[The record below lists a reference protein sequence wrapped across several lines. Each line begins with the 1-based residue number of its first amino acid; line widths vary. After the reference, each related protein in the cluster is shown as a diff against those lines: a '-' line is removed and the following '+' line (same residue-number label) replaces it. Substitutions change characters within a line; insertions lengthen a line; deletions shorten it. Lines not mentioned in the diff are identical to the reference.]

1 MLLNYDFLEFE
12 NDKKVRVI
20 DDKLCVNI
28 LDFFGIGDED
38 DKIFLGDEISNI
50 KNNPTEAYAAEVYAI
65 EGAKLN
71 RVYEKIRSGLPF
83 GIISAFRPFKGVFT
97 KDFTDEEQKALIKAA
112 KSDSLTRDFLREN
125 DGIYRKLCNCKTF
138 NKAFVDKFTTDKSKA
153 TMKDFMSAQGFITRY
168 KYSYSDYV
176 KETQRLKSFLDGKRD
191 FLGYIQ
197 AIGYWKEKVENDI
210 LPNKEI
216 SFFVFQNEPSKTFNL
231 RNYLLLLARLF
242 DQEAICYCKN
252 AIHDKENTYK
262 VELVST
268 LSGDFNEVW
277 AEFSDITF
285 SVPSQLPQ
293 SLTRL
298 KNKAATFFSKQPG
311 GNCSSMSF
319 KEIDKVQI
327 KATCM
332 PNIVTGV
339 FEDDIKLSI
348 QHSQW
353 CGYPKVF
360 DIEKIESIEREVIEK
375 REQHKIGSAQNL
387 KINQIADDL
396 KQGEVVSNKLIAN
409 ALITQKAPSDTPYDD
424 DLD

>member
-252 AIHDKENTYK
+252 AIHDKENTY
-262 VELVST
+262 
-268 LSGDFNEVW
+268 G
-277 AEFSDITF
+277 
-285 SVPSQLPQ
+285 
-293 SLTRL
+293 
-298 KNKAATFFSKQPG
+298 
-311 GNCSSMSF
+311 MSF

-327 KATCM
+327 KAACM
-332 PNIVTGV
+332 PNIVTGA

-348 QHSQW
+348 NHSQW
-353 CGYPKVF
+353 RGYPKVF
-360 DIEKIESIEREVIEK
+360 DIEKIESIEREVIEE
-375 REQHKIGSAQNL
+375 R
-387 KINQIADDL
+387 
-396 KQGEVVSNKLIAN
+396 
-409 ALITQKAPSDTPYDD
+409 TT
-424 DLD
+424 

>member
-50 KNNPTEAYAAEVYAI
+50 KDNPTEAYAAEVYAI

-83 GIISAFRPFKGVFT
+83 GVISAFRPFKGVFT

-138 NKAFVDKFTTDKSKA
+138 NKTFVDKFTTDKSKV
-153 TMKDFMSAQGFITRY
+153 TMKDFMSTQGFITKY
-168 KYSYSDYV
+168 KYSYSDYI
-176 KETQRLKSFLDGKRD
+176 KETQHLKSFLDGKRD

-197 AIGYWKEKVENDI
+197 AIGYWKEKVENDL

-231 RNYLLLLARLF
+231 RN
-242 DQEAICYCKN
+242 
-252 AIHDKENTYK
+252 HDKENTYK
-262 VELVST
+262 VELVSA

-298 KNKAATFFSKQPG
+298 KNKVVAFFSKQPSS
-311 GNCSSMSF
+311 NCGMNF

-332 PNIVTGV
+332 PNIVTGA

-348 QHSQW
+348 KHSQW
-353 CGYPKVF
+353 RGYPKVF
-360 DIEKIESIEREVIEK
+360 DIEKIESIERKVIEE
-375 REQHKIGSAQNL
+375 REKHKIGSAQNL

-396 KQGEVVSNKLIAN
+396 KQSKIVSNKLIAN
-409 ALITQKAPSDTPYDD
+409 ALITQKTPSDTPHDD

>member
-28 LDFFGIGDED
+28 LDFFGIGDEN

-50 KNNPTEAYAAEVYAI
+50 KDNPTEAYAAEVYAI

-112 KSDSLTRDFLREN
+112 RSDSLTRDFLKEN
-125 DGIYRKLCNCKTF
+125 DGI
-138 NKAFVDKFTTDKSKA
+138 
-153 TMKDFMSAQGFITRY
+153 
-168 KYSYSDYV
+168 
-176 KETQRLKSFLDGKRD
+176 
-191 FLGYIQ
+191 LGYIQ
-197 AIGYWKEKVENDI
+197 VIGYWKEEIENDI

-242 DQEAICYCKN
+242 NQEVICYCEN
-252 AIHDKENTYK
+252 AIHNKENAYM
-262 VELVST
+262 VELVSA
-268 LSGDFNEVW
+268 LSSDFNEVW
-277 AEFSDITF
+277 TKFPDITF

-293 SLTRL
+293 SLTHL
-298 KNKAATFFSKQPG
+298 KNKIATFFSKQPG
-311 GNCSSMSF
+311 GNCGMSF

-327 KATCM
+327 KATCV
-332 PNIVTGV
+332 PNIVTGA

-348 QHSQW
+348 KHSQW
-353 CGYPKVF
+353 RGYPKVF
-360 DIEKIESIEREVIEK
+360 DIEKIESIEREVIGE

-409 ALITQKAPSDTPYDD
+409 ALITQKAPSDTPHDD

>member
-50 KNNPTEAYAAEVYAI
+50 KDNPTEAYAAEVYAI

-83 GIISAFRPFKGVFT
+83 GIISAFRPFKGSFT
-97 KDFTDEEQKALIKAA
+97 KDFTDEEQKKLIKAA
-112 KSDSLTRDFLREN
+112 KSDCLTKDFLKEN

-153 TMKDFMSAQGFITRY
+153 TMKDFMSTQGFITRY
-168 KYSYSDYV
+168 KYSYSDYAQ
-176 KETQRLKSFLDGKRD
+176 ETQRLKSFLDGKRD

-197 AIGYWKEKVENDI
+197 AIGYWKEEVENDI

-252 AIHDKENTYK
+252 AIHDKENIYK
-262 VELVST
+262 VELVSA
-268 LSGDFNEVW
+268 LSSDFNEVW
-277 AEFSDITF
+277 TKFPDITF

-293 SLTRL
+293 SLTHL
-298 KNKAATFFSKQPG
+298 KNKVAAFFSKQPG
-311 GNCSSMSF
+311 GNCGMSF

-332 PNIVTGV
+332 PNIVTGA

-348 QHSQW
+348 KHSQW
-353 CGYPKVF
+353 RGYPKVF
-360 DIEKIESIEREVIEK
+360 DIKKIESIEREIIEE
-375 REQHKIGSAQNL
+375 REQYKIGSAQNL

-409 ALITQKAPSDTPYDD
+409 VLVTQKAPSDTPHDD

>member
-20 DDKLCVNI
+20 DDKLHVNI

-50 KNNPTEAYAAEVYAI
+50 KDNPTEAYAAEVYAI

-83 GIISAFRPFKGVFT
+83 GIISAFRPFKGSFT
-97 KDFTDEEQKALIKAA
+97 KDFTDEEQKKLIKAA
-112 KSDSLTRDFLREN
+112 KSDCLTKDFLKEN

-138 NKAFVDKFTTDKSKA
+138 NKTFVDKFTTDKSKV
-153 TMKDFMSAQGFITRY
+153 TMKDFMSTQGFITKY
-168 KYSYSDYV
+168 KYSY
-176 KETQRLKSFLDGKRD
+176 
-191 FLGYIQ
+191 
-197 AIGYWKEKVENDI
+197 
-210 LPNKEI
+210 
-216 SFFVFQNEPSKTFNL
+216 
-231 RNYLLLLARLF
+231 LARLF
-242 DQEAICYCKN
+242 DQEVICYCKN
-252 AIHDKENTYK
+252 AIHDKENIYK
-262 VELVST
+262 VELVSA
-268 LSGDFNEVW
+268 LSSDFSEVW
-277 AEFSDITF
+277 AKFSDITF

-293 SLTRL
+293 SLTHL
-298 KNKAATFFSKQPG
+298 KNKVAAFFSKQPG
-311 GNCSSMSF
+311 GNCGMSF

-332 PNIVTGV
+332 PNIVAGA

-348 QHSQW
+348 KHSQW
-353 CGYPKVF
+353 RGYPKVF
-360 DIEKIESIEREVIEK
+360 GIEKIESIEREVIEE

-409 ALITQKAPSDTPYDD
+409 ALVTQEAPSDTPHDD

>member
-28 LDFFGIGDED
+28 LDFFGIGDEN

-50 KNNPTEAYAAEVYAI
+50 KDNPTEAYAAEVYAI

-83 GIISAFRPFKGVFT
+83 GVISVFRPFKGVFT

-138 NKAFVDKFTTDKSKA
+138 NKTFVDKFTTDKSKV
-153 TMKDFMSAQGFITRY
+153 TMKDFMSTQGFITKY
-168 KYSYSDYV
+168 KYSYSDYI
-176 KETQRLKSFLDGKRD
+176 KETQHLKSFLDGKRD

-197 AIGYWKEKVENDI
+197 AIGYWKEKVENDL

-252 AIHDKENTYK
+252 AIHDKENIYK
-262 VELVST
+262 VELVSA
-268 LSGDFNEVW
+268 LSSDFNEVW
-277 AEFSDITF
+277 AKFSDIT
-285 SVPSQLPQ
+285 L
-293 SLTRL
+293 
-298 KNKAATFFSKQPG
+298 
-311 GNCSSMSF
+311 
-319 KEIDKVQI
+319 I

-332 PNIVTGV
+332 PNIVTGA

-348 QHSQW
+348 KHSQW
-353 CGYPKVF
+353 RGYPKVF
-360 DIEKIESIEREVIEK
+360 DIEKIESIEREVIEE
-375 REQHKIGSAQNL
+375 REKHKIGSAQNL

-409 ALITQKAPSDTPYDD
+409 AFITQKASSDTPHDD

>member
-20 DDKLCVNI
+20 DDN
-28 LDFFGIGDED
+28 ED
-38 DKIFLGDEISNI
+38 DKIFFGDEISNI
-50 KNNPTEAYAAEVYAI
+50 KDNPTEAYVAEVYAI

-83 GIISAFRPFKGVFT
+83 GIISAFRPFKGSFT
-97 KDFTDEEQKALIKAA
+97 KDFTDEEQKKLIKAA
-112 KSDSLTRDFLREN
+112 KSDCLTKDFLKEN

-138 NKAFVDKFTTDKSKA
+138 NKTFVDKFTTDKSKV
-153 TMKDFMSAQGFITRY
+153 TMKDFMSTQGFITKY

-176 KETQRLKSFLDGKRD
+176 QETQRLKSFLDGKRD

-197 AIGYWKEKVENDI
+197 AIGYWKEKVENDL

-242 DQEAICYCKN
+242 DQEVICYCKN
-252 AIHDKENTYK
+252 AIHDKENIYK
-262 VELVST
+262 VELVSA
-268 LSGDFNEVW
+268 LSSDFNEVW
-277 AEFSDITF
+277 AKFSDITF

-293 SLTRL
+293 SLTHL
-298 KNKAATFFSKQPG
+298 KNKIATFFSKQPG
-311 GNCSSMSF
+311 GNCGMSF

-332 PNIVTGV
+332 PNIVTGA

-348 QHSQW
+348 KHSQW
-353 CGYPKVF
+353 RGYPKVF
-360 DIEKIESIEREVIEK
+360 DIEKIESIEREVIEE
-375 REQHKIGSAQNL
+375 REKHKIGSAQNL
-387 KINQIADDL
+387 KIDQIADDL
-396 KQGEVVSNKLIAN
+396 KQGEVSNKLIAN
-409 ALITQKAPSDTPYDD
+409 ALVTQKAPSDTPHDD

>member
-20 DDKLCVNI
+20 DDKLHVNI

-50 KNNPTEAYAAEVYAI
+50 KDNPTEAYAAEVYAI

-97 KDFTDEEQKALIKAA
+97 KDFTDEEQKALIKVA
-112 KSDSLTRDFLREN
+112 KSDSLTKDFLKEN

-153 TMKDFMSAQGFITRY
+153 TMKDFMSTQGFITRY

-176 KETQRLKSFLDGKRD
+176 QETQRLKSFLDGKRD

-197 AIGYWKEKVENDI
+197 AIGYWKEEIKNDI

-242 DQEAICYCKN
+242 DQEVICYCKN
-252 AIHDKENTYK
+252 AIHDKENIYK
-262 VELVST
+262 VELVSA
-268 LSGDFNEVW
+268 LSSDFN
-277 AEFSDITF
+277 
-285 SVPSQLPQ
+285 
-293 SLTRL
+293 
-298 KNKAATFFSKQPG
+298 
-311 GNCSSMSF
+311 
-319 KEIDKVQI
+319 IDKVQI

-332 PNIVTGV
+332 PNIVAGA

-353 CGYPKVF
+353 HGYPKVF
-360 DIEKIESIEREVIEK
+360 DIEKIESIEREVIEE
-375 REQHKIGSAQNL
+375 REQYKIGSAQNL

-409 ALITQKAPSDTPYDD
+409 ALVTQKAPSDTPHDD
-424 DLD
+424 DLY

>member
-50 KNNPTEAYAAEVYAI
+50 KDNPTEAYVAEVYAI

-97 KDFTDEEQKALIKAA
+97 KDFTDEEQKVLIKAA

-153 TMKDFMSAQGFITRY
+153 TMKDFMSTQGFITRY

-176 KETQRLKSFLDGKRD
+176 QETQRLKSFLDGKRD

-197 AIGYWKEKVENDI
+197 
-210 LPNKEI
+210 
-216 SFFVFQNEPSKTFNL
+216 
-231 RNYLLLLARLF
+231 
-242 DQEAICYCKN
+242 
-252 AIHDKENTYK
+252 
-262 VELVST
+262 
-268 LSGDFNEVW
+268 
-277 AEFSDITF
+277 
-285 SVPSQLPQ
+285 
-293 SLTRL
+293 
-298 KNKAATFFSKQPG
+298 
-311 GNCSSMSF
+311 
-319 KEIDKVQI
+319 
-327 KATCM
+327 
-332 PNIVTGV
+332 
-339 FEDDIKLSI
+339 
-348 QHSQW
+348 
-353 CGYPKVF
+353 
-360 DIEKIESIEREVIEK
+360 
-375 REQHKIGSAQNL
+375 
-387 KINQIADDL
+387 
-396 KQGEVVSNKLIAN
+396 VVSHKLIAN
-409 ALITQKAPSDTPYDD
+409 ALITQKAPSGYVA
-424 DLD
+424 

>member
-28 LDFFGIGDED
+28 LNFFGIGDED

-50 KNNPTEAYAAEVYAI
+50 KDNPTEAYAAEVYAI
-65 EGAKLN
+65 EDAKLN
-71 RVYEKIRSGLPF
+71 GVYEKIRSGLPF

-97 KDFTDEEQKALIKAA
+97 KDFTDEEQKVLIKAA

-125 DGIYRKLCNCKTF
+125 NGIYRKLCNCKMF

-153 TMKDFMSAQGFITRY
+153 TMKDFMSTQGFITRY
-168 KYSYSDYV
+168 KYSYSDYAQ
-176 KETQRLKSFLDGKRD
+176 ETQRLKSFLDGKRD

-197 AIGYWKEKVENDI
+197 AIGYWKEEIENDI

-252 AIHDKENTYK
+252 AIHDKENTYE
-262 VELVST
+262 VELVSA
-268 LSGDFNEVW
+268 LFGDFNEVW

-285 SVPSQLPQ
+285 SVPSLNY
-293 SLTRL
+293 R
-298 KNKAATFFSKQPG
+298 N
-311 GNCSSMSF
+311 
-319 KEIDKVQI
+319 
-327 KATCM
+327 
-332 PNIVTGV
+332 
-339 FEDDIKLSI
+339 LS
-348 QHSQW
+348 H
-353 CGYPKVF
+353 
-360 DIEKIESIEREVIEK
+360 
-375 REQHKIGSAQNL
+375 A
-387 KINQIADDL
+387 
-396 KQGEVVSNKLIAN
+396 
-409 ALITQKAPSDTPYDD
+409 
-424 DLD
+424 

>member
-50 KNNPTEAYAAEVYAI
+50 KDNPTEAYAAEVYAI

-71 RVYEKIRSGLPF
+71 GVYEKIRSGLPF

-97 KDFTDEEQKALIKAA
+97 KDFTDEEQKVLIKAA

-125 DGIYRKLCNCKTF
+125 DGI
-138 NKAFVDKFTTDKSKA
+138 
-153 TMKDFMSAQGFITRY
+153 
-168 KYSYSDYV
+168 
-176 KETQRLKSFLDGKRD
+176 
-191 FLGYIQ
+191 
-197 AIGYWKEKVENDI
+197 
-210 LPNKEI
+210 
-216 SFFVFQNEPSKTFNL
+216 TFNL

-242 DQEAICYCKN
+242 DQETICYCKN
-252 AIHDKENTYK
+252 AIHDKENTYE
-262 VELVST
+262 VELVNA
-268 LSGDFNEVW
+268 LFGDFNEVW

-298 KNKAATFFSKQPG
+298 KNKAAAFFSKQLG
-311 GNCSSMSF
+311 GSCGMNF

-332 PNIVTGV
+332 PNIVTGA
-339 FEDDIKLSI
+339 FEDNIKLSI
-348 QHSQW
+348 KHSQW
-353 CGYPKVF
+353 HGYPKVF
-360 DIEKIESIEREVIEK
+360 DIEKIESIEREVIEE
-375 REQHKIGSAQNL
+375 R
-387 KINQIADDL
+387 
-396 KQGEVVSNKLIAN
+396 
-409 ALITQKAPSDTPYDD
+409 TT
-424 DLD
+424 

>member
-12 NDKKVRVI
+12 NDKKIRVI
-20 DDKLCVNI
+20 DNKLCVNI

-50 KNNPTEAYAAEVYAI
+50 KDNPTEAYAAEVYAI

-112 KSDSLTRDFLREN
+112 RSDSLTRDFLKEN

-138 NKAFVDKFTTDKSKA
+138 NKAFVDKFTTDKSKV
-153 TMKDFMSAQGFITRY
+153 TMKDFMSTQGFITKY

-176 KETQRLKSFLDGKRD
+176 QETQRLKSFLDGKRD

-197 AIGYWKEKVENDI
+197 AIGYWKEEIENYI

-242 DQEAICYCKN
+242 DQEVICYCKN
-252 AIHDKENTYK
+252 AIHDKENIYK
-262 VELVST
+262 VELVSA
-268 LSGDFNEVW
+268 LSSDFNEVW
-277 AEFSDITF
+277 AKFSDITF

-293 SLTRL
+293 SLTHL
-298 KNKAATFFSKQPG
+298 KNKVAAFFSKQPG
-311 GNCSSMSF
+311 GNCGMSF
-319 KEIDKVQI
+319 
-327 KATCM
+327 
-332 PNIVTGV
+332 
-339 FEDDIKLSI
+339 
-348 QHSQW
+348 
-353 CGYPKVF
+353 
-360 DIEKIESIEREVIEK
+360 
-375 REQHKIGSAQNL
+375 
-387 KINQIADDL
+387 
-396 KQGEVVSNKLIAN
+396 
-409 ALITQKAPSDTPYDD
+409 
-424 DLD
+424 

>member
-28 LDFFGIGDED
+28 SDFFGIGDED

-50 KNNPTEAYAAEVYAI
+50 KDNPTEAYAAEVCAI

-83 GIISAFRPFKGVFT
+83 GVISAFRPFKGVFI

-125 DGIYRKLCNCKTF
+125 DGIYRKFCNCKTF
-138 NKAFVDKFTTDKSKA
+138 NKAFVDKFITDKSKA
-153 TMKDFMSAQGFITRY
+153 TMKDFMSTQGFITKY
-168 KYSYSDYV
+168 KYSYNDYAQ
-176 KETQRLKSFLDGKRD
+176 ETQRLKSFLDGKRD

-197 AIGYWKEKVENDI
+197 EIGYWKEGIENDI
-210 LPNKEI
+210 LPNKGI

-231 RNYLLLLARLF
+231 RNYLLLLAKLF

-262 VELVST
+262 VELVSA
-268 LSGDFNEVW
+268 LSGGFNEVW
-277 AEFSDITF
+277 AEFADVTF

-298 KNKAATFFSKQPG
+298 KNKVATFFSKQPG
-311 GNCSSMSF
+311 GNCGMSF

-332 PNIVTGV
+332 PNIVTGA
-339 FEDDIKLSI
+339 FEDDIKLFI
-348 QHSQW
+348 NHSQW
-353 CGYPKVF
+353 RGYPKVF

-409 ALITQKAPSDTPYDD
+409 ALIMQKVPSDTPHDD
-424 DLD
+424 NLD